1 MGCSVADL
9 LGWLDERF
17 PPQTAESWDTVG
29 LQVGDPRARV
39 ERVLVALD
47 PTEESLEEARRKG
60 ASALI
65 VHHPAWI
72 GPIKS
77 IVKEEPVGKIIWMA
91 IQGGVSIL
99 CVHTNLDRS
108 LGGPNDLLARKLGLS
123 ALETLG
129 CGLGRIGDLERP
141 LTLEELCKIVFGE
154 LGPSR
159 IVGDPRKMI
168 RKVAVIC
175 GSGSSL
181 MEEAKRAG
189 ADALIT
195 GDVKYHDA
203 RQAQAMGLAVID
215 PGHFATERILVSWL
229 AHSLREVSEERN
241 WGLEVLEF
249 QGEKDPFWVP

>member
-17 PPQTAESWDTVG
+17 PPQTAEPWDTVG
-29 LQVGDPRARV
+29 LQVGDPSAQV

-72 GPIKS
+72 GSLKC
-77 IVKEEPVGKIIWMA
+77 IVKGEPVGRIIWKA
-91 IQGGVSIL
+91 IQSEVSIL

-123 ALETLG
+123 ALEILG
-129 CGLGRIGDLERP
+129 CGLGRIGDLDRP
-141 LTLEELCKIVFGE
+141 LTLEELCKIVSGE

-159 IVGDPRKMI
+159 IVGDPQKVI
-168 RKVAVIC
+168 KKVAVIC
-175 GSGSSL
+175 GSGSSM

-189 ADALIT
+189 ADVLIT
-195 GDVKYHDA
+195 GDVKYHNA
-203 RQAQAMGLAVID
+203 RQAQAMDMAVID
-215 PGHFATERILVSWL
+215 PGHFATERMSVSWL
-229 AHSLREVSEERN
+229 ADSLREVSRERN
-241 WGLEVLEF
+241 WGLDVLEF